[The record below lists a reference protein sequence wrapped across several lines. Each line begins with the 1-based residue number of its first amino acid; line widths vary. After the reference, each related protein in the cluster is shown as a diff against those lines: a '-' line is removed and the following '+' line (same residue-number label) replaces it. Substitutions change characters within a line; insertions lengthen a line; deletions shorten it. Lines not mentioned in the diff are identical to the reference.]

1 MEESNYY
8 EDKKNREFLDST
20 PEKNKRGESK
30 PETKEKEETQKE
42 KLTRTAKEIGTDL
55 AVGVLGGGLG
65 AAICGRYSLLTGLFI
80 SGWGHYTKNKYIA
93 RLGLGLMASSSM
105 TSVQGIKQDPNASM
119 MENMQ
124 ERVKAF
130 GQELKRKLFLDKL
143 GAAKKK
149 EDLNPDDLN
158 GVEPKSKVPTVQD
171 FAKIPNSES
180 QQIKPEN
187 TSNIKPIFNESEN
200 PTVAFKKSMNKDDD
214 DDLTSIEEKLY

>member
-8 EDKKNREFLDST
+8 EDKKNREFLDNT
-20 PEKNKRGESK
+20 PEKNKRVESK
-30 PETKEKEETQKE
+30 PEKKEKEETEKE
-42 KLTRTAKEIGTDL
+42 KLTRTAKEVGTDL

-65 AAICGRYSLLTGLFI
+65 AAICGRYSLLTGLVV

-105 TSVQGIKQDPNASM
+105 TAAQGVKQDPNATM

-143 GAAKKK
+143 GKGKKQEK
-149 EDLNPDDLN
+149 SEPNDLN
-158 GVEPKSKVPTVQD
+158 GIEPKSKPLAAKD
-171 FAKIPNSES
+171 FTYTPNPES
-180 QQIKPEN
+180 QQIRPED
-187 TSNIKPIFNESEN
+187 SHDIKAALNENEN
-200 PTVAFKKSMNKDDD
+200 LNGPFKKPLNKNDEDDF
-214 DDLTSIEEKLY
+214 TSIQEKLY